1 MFAFVIMPPKSSCV
15 HDGMYLV
22 LIFSS
27 LFLMFFGV
35 FYITAMSLVP
45 GHVNYKGPR
54 HSGSTSHCSNHHIYN
69 LRLSHFIHYSSSY
82 FYHSRYL
89 APDLKYFHYSLFGG
103 GGRMYRNSCA
113 IF

>member
-1 MFAFVIMPPKSSCV
+1 
-15 HDGMYLV
+15 
-22 LIFSS
+22 
-27 LFLMFFGV
+27 MFFGV

-69 LRLSHFIHYSSSY
+69 FRLSHFIHYSSSY

-89 APDLKYFHYSLFGG
+89 APDLKYFHHSLFGG
-103 GGRMYRNSCA
+103 WGRMYRNSCA
-113 IF
+113 IFSSSISFTQFHAHSLRCSLRLDP